1 MCAPVL
7 CLTPDY
13 SVRSYPAV
21 SLPHRLPQAL
31 PFQSFISECFPASLY
46 LNYLLLFI
54 LFFFFCQHLTLFM
67 DYTSLVLPSGFF
79 EIRQVL
85 VGALVSYRF

>member
-31 PFQSFISECFPASLY
+31 PFKSFISECFPASLY

-54 LFFFFCQHLTLFM
+54 LFFFLPTFDFVYGLYQF
-67 DYTSLVLPSGFF
+67 SVAFRVL
-79 EIRQVL
+79 
-85 VGALVSYRF
+85 